1 MKSIRTILLFTAL
14 LVLTSCDKNDYPCET
29 GEWIQGCV
37 HTEEYAPV
45 CGCDGVTYSNSGSAA
60 CHGITD
66 YTDGECP

>member
-1 MKSIRTILLFTAL
+1 MKSILTILLFTAL

-66 YTDGECP
+66 STDGECP